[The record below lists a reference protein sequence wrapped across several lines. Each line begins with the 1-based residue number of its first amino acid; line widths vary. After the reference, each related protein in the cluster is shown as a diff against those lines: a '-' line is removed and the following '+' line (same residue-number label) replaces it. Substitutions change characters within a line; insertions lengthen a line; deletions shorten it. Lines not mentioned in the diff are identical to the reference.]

1 MKGTGRG
8 RALAVAGTTALAPI
22 SWGTTYIVV
31 TELLPGGRPL
41 LLAAVRVVPAGLAL
55 LALAAVRSRHRP
67 PPVRRPDHRWW
78 QTGVLALC
86 NFGVFFPLL
95 AVAVYRLPGGVAAAA
110 GGLQPLLV
118 AGGTLVAGGGRPRGR
133 DLAVGVVAAAGVG
146 LVVIRPGAGLD
157 PVGVLAAVGAN
168 LSFAAGV
175 VLTRRFPAA
184 GGDRLAATGRQ
195 LLVGGVVLVPLALA
209 VEGAPPPPTAASLA
223 GFAYLSLA
231 ATALAFVLWFDGIR
245 RLPAV
250 APPLLGLAAP
260 ITGAAIGWV
269 ALGQA
274 LSPVQLAG
282 FAVTLGAIAHGATRG
297 ASEAPESVA
306 VRLRAVDRGGQ
317 LLGCQ
322 QAVAVRD
329 ELPHLRPVDRVVDH
343 HPHRAGGR
351 RVRLGREVEHAQ
363 HRLHGVI
370 RRLADPP
377 DLLAVDEERQ
387 PDVEVELLSGETVVQ
402 VRAAHRTTSAGK
414 ESSSNGS
421 SSSKSSSSTLSRRAK
436 PITIRTTTTALMMVP
451 AMARPLPSWRTGELL
466 IWLMAMIPQMS
477 PAIAGIP
484 HNASPA
490 TASTRLAMASPLV
503 PPLGPHWGG
512 GGGGPPG

>member
-55 LALAAVRSRHRP
+55 LALAAVRSRRRP

-168 LSFAAGV
+168 LSFGAGV

-195 LLVGGVVLVPLALA
+195 LLAGGVVLVPLALA

-260 ITGAAIGWV
+260 VTGAAIGWV

-306 VRLRAVDRGGQ
+306 VPLRAVDRGGQ

-343 HPHRAGGR
+343 HPHRAGRGAGPEERMAGADEHIELRRCRAEQQERVRTSR
-351 RVRLGREVEHAQ
+351 RVDGQHVGERALTDAPAGARPRRVLPRLRQRQADRPQPGDHLGGHV
-363 HRLHGVI
+363 GVVGH
-370 RRLADPP
+370 PP
-377 DLLAVDEERQ
+377 PQ
-387 PDVEVELLSGETVVQ
+387 PRGCPRTWD
-402 VRAAHRTTSAGK
+402 TTSSG
-414 ESSSNGS
+414 
-421 SSSKSSSSTLSRRAK
+421 T
-436 PITIRTTTTALMMVP
+436 
-451 AMARPLPSWRTGELL
+451 
-466 IWLMAMIPQMS
+466 
-477 PAIAGIP
+477 
-484 HNASPA
+484 
-490 TASTRLAMASPLV
+490 
-503 PPLGPHWGG
+503 
-512 GGGGPPG
+512 GGGPVAAGYALAGKPNTPSIGCTG